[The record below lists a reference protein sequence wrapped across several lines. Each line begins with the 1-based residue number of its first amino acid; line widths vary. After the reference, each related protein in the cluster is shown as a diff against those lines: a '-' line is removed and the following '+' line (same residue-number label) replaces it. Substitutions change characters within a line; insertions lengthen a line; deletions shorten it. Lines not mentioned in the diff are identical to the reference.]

1 MGDLLH
7 NRPNA
12 LIKAWLNKRF
22 ITFHNCSVCLQT
34 VDRPVLF
41 MAKKSSTKKLKTTV
55 LRSSKGAK
63 LSNSLDVLVHYQGFL
78 NNGEEFDA
86 SYNFTTFE
94 VVEGKTPFD
103 FQLGAGEVIQGWDK
117 GLVGRRLGEVIEL
130 KIPADLAYGS
140 AGAGDRIPPNSPL
153 TFKVEVLA
161 AAAPED
167 QQVTY
172 ATFKDIGVSTRKL
185 GLTAAM
191 VEPIE
196 QNKVGL
202 NGNDALI
209 GGDQPD
215 LLIGLKGNDR
225 LVGNRGGDV
234 LIGGKGKN
242 KFVYATIKDS
252 PNRNGEQDQILGF
265 GKKDKLDLSGFNQK
279 LRFIGSDGFKGTAG
293 DVRFK
298 KETLQMDHDGDGSA
312 DFAVLMSGVNSL
324 KGSNL
329 IL

>member
-1 MGDLLH
+1 
-7 NRPNA
+7 
-12 LIKAWLNKRF
+12 
-22 ITFHNCSVCLQT
+22 
-34 VDRPVLF
+34 
-41 MAKKSSTKKLKTTV
+41 
-55 LRSSKGAK
+55 
-63 LSNSLDVLVHYQGFL
+63 LSNSSNVLVHYQGSL
-78 NNGEEFDA
+78 TSGEEFDA

-94 VVEGKTPFD
+94 VVEGRSPYE
-103 FQLGAGEVIQGWDK
+103 FQLGAGVVIEGWDK
-117 GLVGRRLGEVIEL
+117 GLVGRRIGEVFKL
-130 KIPADLAYGS
+130 DIPSDLAYGEE
-140 AGAGDRIPPNSPL
+140 GGGDRIPPNSPL
-153 TFKVEVLA
+153 TFKIEVLA

-167 QQVTY
+167 QQWT
-172 ATFKDIGVSTRKL
+172 AGTFKDIGVNTKKL
-185 GLTAAM
+185 GLTASM
-191 VEPIE
+191 LEVIE
-196 QNKVGL
+196 QNKIGL

-209 GGDQPD
+209 GGDQTD

-242 KFVYATIKDS
+242 KFVYAAINDS
-252 PNRNGEQDQILGF
+252 PNRKGEQDQILGF
-265 GKKDKLDLSGFNQK
+265 GKKDKLDLSGFSQK

-298 KETLQMDHDGDGSA
+298 KEILQMDHDGDGSA

>member
-1 MGDLLH
+1 
-7 NRPNA
+7 
-12 LIKAWLNKRF
+12 
-22 ITFHNCSVCLQT
+22 
-34 VDRPVLF
+34 

-63 LSNSLDVLVHYQGFL
+63 LSNSLNVLVHYQGFL
-78 NNGEEFDA
+78 TNGEEFDA
-86 SYNFTTFE
+86 SYNFSTFE

-103 FQLGAGEVIQGWDK
+103 FQLGAGEVIQGWEK
-117 GLVGRRLGEVIEL
+117 GLVGRRLGEVVEL

-140 AGAGDRIPPNSPL
+140 AGVGDRIPPDSPL

-161 AAAPED
+161 SAAPED
-167 QQVTY
+167 QEVIFG
-172 ATFKDIGVSTRKL
+172 TFKDIGVNTKKL
-185 GLTAAM
+185 GLTAAI
-191 VEPIE
+191 VEPIK
-196 QNKVGL
+196 QNKIGL
-202 NGNDALI
+202 NGKDALI
-209 GGDQPD
+209 GGDEPD

-234 LIGGKGKN
+234 LIGGKGN
-242 KFVYATIKDS
+242 DKFVYTSIDDS

-265 GKKDKLDLSGFNQK
+265 GKKDKLHLRGFNQK
-279 LRFIGSDGFKGTAG
+279 LRFIGSNGFKGTAG

-298 KETLQMDHDGDGSA
+298 KETLEMDHDGDGSA

>member
-1 MGDLLH
+1 
-7 NRPNA
+7 
-12 LIKAWLNKRF
+12 
-22 ITFHNCSVCLQT
+22 
-34 VDRPVLF
+34 
-41 MAKKSSTKKLKTTV
+41 MAKKSSTTKLKTTV

-63 LSNSLDVLVHYQGFL
+63 LSNSLNVLVHYQGSL
-78 NNGEEFDA
+78 TNGEEFDA

-94 VVEGKTPFD
+94 VVEGRTPFD
-103 FQLGAGEVIQGWDK
+103 FQLGAGQVIQGWDK
-117 GLVGRRLGEVIEL
+117 GLVGRRIGEVFKL
-130 KIPADLAYGS
+130 DIPSDLAYGEK
-140 AGAGDRIPPNSPL
+140 GAGDRIPPNSPL
-153 TFKVEVLA
+153 TFKIEVLA

-167 QQVTY
+167 QQWTPG
-172 ATFKDIGVSTRKL
+172 TFKDIGVNTKKL
-185 GLTAAM
+185 GLTDSM
-191 VEPIE
+191 LELIE
-196 QNKVGL
+196 RSKVGL

-209 GGDQPD
+209 GGDQKD

-225 LVGNRGGDV
+225 LVGNRGGDL

-242 KFVYATIKDS
+242 KFVYTAINDS

-265 GKKDKLDLSGFNQK
+265 SKKDKLHLSGFSQK

-298 KETLQMDHDGDGSA
+298 NETLEMDHNGDGSA
-312 DFAVLMSGVNSL
+312 DFAVLMSGVNSF

>member
-1 MGDLLH
+1 
-7 NRPNA
+7 
-12 LIKAWLNKRF
+12 
-22 ITFHNCSVCLQT
+22 
-34 VDRPVLF
+34 
-41 MAKKSSTKKLKTTV
+41 
-55 LRSSKGAK
+55 
-63 LSNSLDVLVHYQGFL
+63 VHYQGFL
-78 NNGEEFDA
+78 TNGEEFDA
-86 SYNFTTFE
+86 SYDFKTFE
-94 VVEGKTPFD
+94 VIEGKTPFD

-117 GLVGRRLGEVIEL
+117 GLVGRRLGEVVEL

-161 AAAPED
+161 SAAPED

-172 ATFKDIGVSTRKL
+172 ATFKDIGVRTRKL

-242 KFVYATIKDS
+242 KFVYTAINDS
-252 PNRNGEQDQILGF
+252 PNRKGEQDQILGF
-265 GKKDKLDLSGFNQK
+265 GKKDKLDLSGFSQK
-279 LRFIGSDGFKGTAG
+279 LRFIGSEGFKGTAG

>member
-1 MGDLLH
+1 
-7 NRPNA
+7 
-12 LIKAWLNKRF
+12 
-22 ITFHNCSVCLQT
+22 
-34 VDRPVLF
+34 

-63 LSNSLDVLVHYQGFL
+63 LSNTLNVLVHYQGFL

-86 SYNFTTFE
+86 SYNFSTFN

-117 GLVGRRLGEVIEL
+117 GLVGRRLGEVVEL
-130 KIPADLAYGS
+130 KIPADLAYGEE
-140 AGAGDRIPPNSPL
+140 GVGDRIPPDSPL

-161 AAAPED
+161 SAAPED
-167 QQVTY
+167 QEVIFG
-172 ATFKDIGVSTRKL
+172 TFKDIGVNTKKL

-191 VEPIE
+191 VEPIK
-196 QNKVGL
+196 QNKIGL

-209 GGDQPD
+209 GGDEPD

-242 KFVYATIKDS
+242 TFVYTGIADS
-252 PNRNGEQDQILGF
+252 RQRAGKQDQILGF
-265 GKKDKLDLSGFNQK
+265 RKNKDKLDLSGFNQE
-279 LRFIGSDGFKGTAG
+279 LRFIGSDSFKGTAG

-298 KETLQMDHDGDGSA
+298 KETLEMDHDGDGSA

>member
-7 NRPNA
+7 NGPNA
-12 LIKAWLNKRF
+12 LIKAWSNKKL
-22 ITFHNCSVCLQT
+22 IAFHNCSVCLQT

-94 VVEGKTPFD
+94 VIEGKTPFD

-140 AGAGDRIPPNSPL
+140 AGAGDRIPPDSPL
-153 TFKVEVLA
+153 TFKIEVLA

-167 QQVTY
+167 QQWT
-172 ATFKDIGVSTRKL
+172 AGTFKDIGVNTKKL
-185 GLTAAM
+185 GLTNSM
-191 VEPIE
+191 LELIE

-209 GGDQPD
+209 GGDQTD

-242 KFVYATIKDS
+242 KFVYAAIKDS